1 MASNVISLNNGLEM
15 RTSKSGKSRFTVRID
30 AEPIFVVTD
39 PKTLGA
45 PIAAA
50 IALHLRERVLG
61 ITATVSAATMRTRR
75 TATKAFAK
83 GEPWAMKMFSGGRT
97 GITPPTTS
105 DRMFNFSGRFAQT
118 ITANASKDGA
128 WRINVAANRLTG
140 AAKDVRQI
148 WTKLVELVPEFQNI
162 GMILESNDLL
172 RGRIKQ
178 KLQQH
183 LSNVISKGK
192 KTSKPATAWDLA
204 KALAKTAKAAADLVA
219 A

>member
-1 MASNVISLNNGLEM
+1 MANVVALNNGLEM

-30 AEPIFVVTD
+30 AEPIYVVTD

-61 ITATVSAATMRTRR
+61 ITATVSAATTRAR
-75 TATKAFAK
+75 KTATKAFAN
-83 GEPWAMKMFSGGRT
+83 GEPWAMKIFAGGRT
-97 GITPPTTS
+97 GITPPTNS

-118 ITANASKDGA
+118 ITANASKDNA
-128 WRINVAANRLTG
+128 WRINVAANRLSGSAT
-140 AAKDVRQI
+140 DVRNI
-148 WTKLVELVPEFQNI
+148 WTKLVELVPEFENV
-162 GMILESNDLL
+162 GLILEQNDLL
-172 RGRIKQ
+172 RGRLKQ
-178 KLQQH
+178 KLKEH
-183 LSNVISKGK
+183 YDSIVSKGK

-204 KALAKTAKAAADLVA
+204 TAIAKTARAAAGLIA